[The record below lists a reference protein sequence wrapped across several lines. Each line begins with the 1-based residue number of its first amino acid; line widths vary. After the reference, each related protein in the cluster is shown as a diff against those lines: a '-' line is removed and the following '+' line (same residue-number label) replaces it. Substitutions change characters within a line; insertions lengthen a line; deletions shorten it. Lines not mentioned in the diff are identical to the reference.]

1 MHDVS
6 YAYGFDENKNFRR
19 DQYER
24 FNPIDAE
31 VGFNAG
37 DGVQA
42 EAQDGMDLTML
53 ILAP

>member
-6 YAYGFDENKNFRR
+6 YIPGFDENNGISGRPM
-19 DQYER
+19 
-24 FNPIDAE
+24 NALTIDAE

-37 DGVQA
+37 DEVQA
-42 EAQDGMDLTML
+42 EAQDGVDLTML

>member
-6 YAYGFDENKNFRR
+6 YAYGFDEEFQE

-37 DGVQA
+37 DEVQA
-42 EAQDGMDLTML
+42 EAKTVWT
-53 ILAP
+53 

>member
-6 YAYGFDENKNFRR
+6 YAYGFDENNEFQE

-31 VGFNAG
+31 VGFNRW
-37 DGVQA
+37 
-42 EAQDGMDLTML
+42 
-53 ILAP
+53 